1 MSDIQKFT
9 YLKSFLKGEA
19 ESAITCLTLISDN
32 YPIAIDI
39 LHSRF
44 GNKQLRISAHMKELR
59 SLQPVVHLDDIVSM
73 CKLYNTLELNINNL
87 KELEVDASTYGT
99 LLIAITF
106 DCIPDELSV
115 KASLQFGEKDWS
127 LKGTLEITKHE
138 LEARERSSVIKK
150 EQFEYNSRDYV
161 TTQNLKFDTVK
172 ENFQNKLCRKSN
184 GIENR
189 EIKCVFCKGRH
200 ISSRCRIITDVNTRF
215 NIVRRENRCFVCL
228 KKNHRAQECRLK
240 YTCIKCNKKHNI
252 SLCQHNDV
260 ITSIG
265 NGEKNLPT
273 VNEKRNNT
281 IHFENHET
289 EKNGG
294 FVDTQNVEKY
304 TEPG

>member
-1 MSDIQKFT
+1 MSGIQKFT

-19 ESAITCLTLISDN
+19 ESAITCLTLVSDN

-73 CKLYNTLELNINNL
+73 RKLYNTLELNM
-87 KELEVDASTYGT
+87 
-99 LLIAITF
+99 
-106 DCIPDELSV
+106 DELRV

-127 LKGTLEITKHE
+127 LKGTLEIIKHE

-189 EIKCVFCKGRH
+189 EIKCVFCKGKH

-215 NIVRRENRCFVCL
+215 NIVRRCFVCL

-273 VNEKRNNT
+273 VNETRNNT

-304 TEPG
+304 TEPGCEFTFRASKYC